1 MSCQSCYLSWLA
13 TQNGMS
19 GWSEYLGYL
28 RLQPQHTGGIAWI
41 QWDGWICL
49 KIWYPKSNGFK
60 NSWSSFSPGK
70 LPETGFFL
78 RCPMKVGTLQCC
90 WWYIPLITSHQWY
103 PIDIPLYHIPFWLVK
118 NIPLWCLLSPMSSL
132 NNFRCAL
139 PREGFWKA
147 EVRHVVLHL
156 NKARADR
163 RNPRNP
169 GFLGHP
175 NRLVDDEKRFEG

>member
-1 MSCQSCYLSWLA
+1 
-13 TQNGMS
+13 
-19 GWSEYLGYL
+19 
-28 RLQPQHTGGIAWI
+28 
-41 QWDGWICL
+41 
-49 KIWYPKSNGFK
+49 
-60 NSWSSFSPGK
+60 
-70 LPETGFFL
+70 
-78 RCPMKVGTLQCC
+78 
-90 WWYIPLITSHQWY
+90 
-103 PIDIPLYHIPFWLVK
+103 
-118 NIPLWCLLSPMSSL
+118 MSSL

-156 NKARADR
+156 NKACADR